1 MYWIDPENDLIFVLL
16 TNSVY
21 PSREK
26 NKLGDLK
33 VREKLLEIIL

>member
-1 MYWIDPENDLIFVLL
+1 MYWVDPKKKLIIVFL

-26 NKLGDLK
+26 NKLGEIK
-33 VREKLLEIIL
+33 VREKLLNLIL